1 MKKGLL
7 VIVLAGMLA
16 CMGSRAGGQVPVS
29 AAEVSETDVQTAHSE
44 WVNPLYADVVVT
56 DTQSSQPEGTVES
69 TGTNT
74 YTTKKAV
81 AAYIRRQMKARQE
94 SIAFNYKKNG
104 LTRDDLAQLQDEL
117 LDQALEVT
125 SSPQEGDYL
134 RYHLAK
140 IDRSGWLYSGPE
152 TEVYIVWNVSYM
164 TTAEE
169 ENAAATSIKR
179 AVKELNLSQES
190 DAMKIKLIHDAIC
203 KRVVYVDD
211 GSTTVHSAYGAIEQG
226 RAVCQGYATLFYA
239 MGMEAGLKVR
249 CVEGTGNGG
258 AHLWNI
264 VKLGDSWYNMD
275 VTWDDQ
281 MSGISYRYYM
291 KNNAEFR
298 DHISSGKYISSSFF
312 RKHPIAGTSYTGVVE
327 TPVFKKVASAG
338 ANSVKLVWNQVP
350 SAAGYMIYVSNS
362 KNGVYNK
369 LDTVKG
375 GVTEKKISGLVPGKK
390 YFFKLC
396 AYGTMFDKVSSA
408 YSNVKAVKPVPA
420 QVKVKRVAASKKA
433 LRVTWKKVQGAQ
445 GYQVT
450 VSYKNG
456 KKTVN
461 KQVIVKAAGK
471 ASQAATI
478 KNLPS
483 GKKCSIRVRA
493 YAAGTKGKVFGAN
506 SKIVKKTVK

>member
-7 VIVLAGMLA
+7 MIVLAGMLA
-16 CMGSRAGGQVPVS
+16 CMGSRAGGLVPVS
-29 AAEVSETDVQTAHSE
+29 AAEVSEMDVQTAHSE

-74 YTTKKAV
+74 YTTKKAA

-94 SIAFNYKKNG
+94 SIAFNYKGSG
-104 LTRDDLAQLQDEL
+104 LGQAALAQLQEEL

-134 RYHLAK
+134 RYHLSYISRK
-140 IDRSGWLYSGPE
+140 YTYSWEG
-152 TEVYIVWNVSYM
+152 TESYIVWNVSYM

-169 ENAAATSIKR
+169 ENAAIASIKR

-190 DAMKIKLIHDAIC
+190 DAMKIKLIHDSIC

-281 MSGISYRYYM
+281 MSGISYKYYM
-291 KNNAEFR
+291 KNNADFGN
-298 DHISSGKYISSSFF
+298 HISSGKYLSSSFF
-312 RKHPIAGTSYTGVVE
+312 RKHPIAGTSYTGEVE
-327 TPVFKKVASAG
+327 IPVFKKVASAG

-362 KNGVYNK
+362 KNGVYSK

-450 VSYKNG
+450 VSYKKG

-483 GKKCSIRVRA
+483 GKKCSVRVRA